1 MNGIILFFICVIVTF
16 FLICIVSDFLYPEK
30 NKNDLLHDVNNM
42 YFNSS
47 LVGETTHSNLENIIF
62 FDIPKSS
69 KFSIDYSFSKEN
81 TKSMII
87 LHGYNDYNYNNELHD
102 KLKQNGYNIYCITLR
117 NYGQNIKNKN
127 NYFFV
132 ESIDGKSQPSLL
144 SYFYEINTT
153 IDFIDYIDQKNN
165 KNTEINFTSHSL
177 GGLLT
182 TLYINEGKYKT
193 RIKKIILNSPFFT
206 LNGFNDDFLTKHFH
220 QFSEIFFVFFRMF
233 NDHFQINK
241 TDIPILDETNNIYI
255 NSNNSKTIITNGF
268 EINPVIKIKKTN
280 NLPWMLNKAPIYL
293 GLGNA
298 VVKQLNRINQN
309 TKNSG
314 YENIDLKN
322 SNVKVLLLTTE
333 SDTILNSKEIYKSS
347 TLVFGD
353 NFEHVDINGGYHNVF
368 SSSENIRKQFYDAYF
383 NFLNNNI

>member
-1 MNGIILFFICVIVTF
+1 M
-16 FLICIVSDFLYPEK
+16 
-30 NKNDLLHDVNNM
+30 
-42 YFNSS
+42 
-47 LVGETTHSNLENIIF
+47 
-62 FDIPKSS
+62 
-69 KFSIDYSFSKEN
+69 
-81 TKSMII
+81 
-87 LHGYNDYNYNNELHD
+87 
-102 KLKQNGYNIYCITLR
+102 
-117 NYGQNIKNKN
+117 
-127 NYFFV
+127 
-132 ESIDGKSQPSLL
+132 
-144 SYFYEINTT
+144 
-153 IDFIDYIDQKNN
+153 
-165 KNTEINFTSHSL
+165 
-177 GGLLT
+177 T

-241 TDIPILDETNNIYI
+241 TDIPILDEINNIYI